1 MSQVL
6 PRRTWLA
13 ASLAVLAAPRLVQ
26 AADFLSQPV
35 TLIVPYSAGGA
46 TDTLVRAIADA
57 AGKAL
62 GQRVVVENRPGA
74 AGVLGANAV
83 MRALPDGHT
92 LTIMPEAT
100 FRIPHLQKTAFDPL
114 KDFDYVAR
122 LFGYLLGVAVRA
134 DAPWK
139 TWGDFVADA
148 RKRPGAISY
157 GSTGVNGTIHVT
169 MEDICQR
176 LGIKLNH
183 VPFKGE
189 SEVIAALMGGHLD
202 VGITAA
208 SIGSFV
214 DGGKARWLV
223 MWLKQRSRRWPD
235 VPTLRDVGL
244 DMDATSPVGVAG
256 PRGMDAKVVRQLAAA
271 FRAALEDPAV
281 RATLERLD
289 QEPAYLDSAGYDAF
303 ARGYF
308 NSQGQLVKR
317 LGLSSAP

>member
-1 MSQVL
+1 MNAS

-13 ASLAVLAAPRLVQ
+13 GMLAVLCAPRLAR

-46 TDTLVRAIADA
+46 TDVLVRAIAEA
-57 AGKAL
+57 AAKVL
-62 GQRVVVENRPGA
+62 GQRIVVENRPGA
-74 AGVLGANAV
+74 AGVLGANTV
-83 MRALPDGHT
+83 MRAVPDGHT

-100 FRIPHLQKTAFDPL
+100 FRMPYLQKTAFDPL
-114 KDFDYVAR
+114 KDFTYVAR
-122 LFGYLLGVAVRA
+122 LFGYLLGAAVRA

-148 RKRPGAISY
+148 RRRPGAISY

-183 VPFKGE
+183 VPYKGE
-189 SEVIAALMGGHLD
+189 SEIIAALMGGHLD
-202 VGITAA
+202 MGITAA
-208 SIGSFV
+208 SIGTFV

-223 MWLKQRSRRWPD
+223 LWLNQRSRRWPD
-235 VPTLRDVGL
+235 VPTLRDVGI

-256 PRGMDAKVVRQLAAA
+256 PRGMDAKVVRQLSAA

-289 QEPAYLDSAGYDAF
+289 QEAAYLDSAAYDAF
-303 ARGYF
+303 AREHHAT
-308 NSQGQLVKR
+308 QGQLVKR
-317 LGLSSAP
+317 LGLTSTP